1 MVLKRI
7 LYLLPFLFIAQVA
20 TAQRTA
26 QDTTRQ
32 EGKILQIVYG
42 DRSDFLTVDSL
53 HKYATLVGKAHV
65 FQEKTHFYADSMVVN
80 QVDNTLE
87 AFGNV
92 HINDADSVHTYAQ
105 YVKYLGKEKKAFL
118 KKKVRLT
125 DGKGELTTDELEY
138 DVTLKIGTYLKG
150 GKLVNKKTTLTSKEG
165 YYYGDTKDVLFK
177 QKVVLIDPEY
187 KVVTDTLQ
195 YNTSTE
201 IATFTSPTIIYSDSG
216 RRTVKTRQGYF
227 DMKNKRGILNKRSVI
242 EDSTYTFTADDMAID
257 DSTKQDEFRG
267 NAVYRGK
274 DTAKGFDLIAN
285 NIKTDRKKDILLA
298 TQKPILLIK
307 QSRDSV
313 FVSADTLYSARLS
326 DLLKTRKVPVVRDS
340 IADTLRP
347 IAFTDS
353 AAKKGRVDSSL
364 FKPGI
369 NSQLSKP
376 VKDSSIKKDS
386 SSNKYFEAYFNVK
399 IYSDSLQAVC
409 DSLFY
414 SFEDSVFRL
423 FRNPV
428 IWAKQNQIT
437 GDTIYLYTKN
447 QKPERLYVFENA
459 MAIGK
464 VDSTIYF
471 NQAKATTINALFY
484 DGKISFIRLKGNAE
498 SVYYM
503 QNDKNQFRGINKGSS
518 GLVDLLFDHN
528 GKPRRISWIVGYDG
542 TNYPMR
548 STNHEEMKLRG
559 FNWLDNVRPKSK
571 FDILGN

>member
-20 TAQRTA
+20 TAQRPA

-32 EGKILQIVYG
+32 EGKILNIISG
-42 DRSDFLTVDSL
+42 DRSDFITVDSL

-65 FQEKTHFYADSMVVN
+65 LQEKTHFYADSMVVN

-177 QKVVLIDPEY
+177 QKVLLIDPEY

-201 IATFTSPTIIYSDSG
+201 ITTFTSPTIIYSDSG
-216 RRTVKTRQGYF
+216 RRILKTKEGYF

-307 QSRDSV
+307 QNKDSV

-340 IADTLRP
+340 IADTSLP
-347 IAFTDS
+347 KTMIDSSVKISTDS
-353 AAKKGRVDSSL
+353 VLHTKT
-364 FKPGI
+364 
-369 NSQLSKP
+369 SKP
-376 VKDSSIKKDS
+376 LIDSANKKDS

-414 SFEDSVFRL
+414 SLEDSVFRL

-428 IWAKQNQIT
+428 IWARQNQIT

-464 VDSTIYF
+464 VDKTNYY

-484 DGKISFIRLKGNAE
+484 DSKISAIRLKGNAE
-498 SVYYM
+498 TVYYM
-503 QNDKNQFRGINKGSS
+503 QNDKNQFQGINKGSS
-518 GLVDLLFDHN
+518 GLVDMLFDHN
-528 GKPRRISWIVGYDG
+528 GKPRRISWLVGYDA

-559 FNWLDNVRPKSK
+559 FRLLDNLRPKSK

>member
-1 MVLKRI
+1 MVLKSI
-7 LYLLPFLFIAQVA
+7 SYLLPFLFIAQVA
-20 TAQRTA
+20 TAQRPA
-26 QDTTRQ
+26 QDTSRQ
-32 EGKILQIVYG
+32 EGKTLEIKGG
-42 DRSDFLTVDSL
+42 DSMVMRKVDSL
-53 HKYATLVGKAHV
+53 HSFTSLKGHAYVK
-65 FQEKTHFYADSMVVN
+65 QEKTHFYADSMVVN
-80 QVDNTLE
+80 ETDNTLE

-105 YVKYLGKEKKAFL
+105 YVKYLGKAKKAFL
-118 KKKVRLT
+118 KRKVRLT
-125 DGKGELTTDELEY
+125 DGKGELTSDELEY

-150 GKLVNKKTTLTSKEG
+150 GKLVNKKTTLISREG
-165 YYYGDTKDVLFK
+165 YYYGDTKDVIFK

-285 NIKTDRKKDILLA
+285 NIKTNRKKDILLA
-298 TQKPILLIK
+298 TEKPILIVK
-307 QSRDSV
+307 QKKDSV

-326 DLLKTRKVPVVRDS
+326 DLLKIRKVPVIRNS
-340 IADTLRP
+340 IADTSLP
-347 IAFTDS
+347 KPMNDSLAAKALHDTVALKKIPQSFSDS
-353 AAKKGRVDSSL
+353 A
-364 FKPGI
+364 
-369 NSQLSKP
+369 N
-376 VKDSSIKKDS
+376 KKDS
-386 SSNKYFEAYFNVK
+386 SSNKYFEAYFHVR
-399 IYSDSLQAVC
+399 IFSDSLQAVC

-414 SFEDSVFRL
+414 SLEDSVFRL

-459 MAIGK
+459 MAVGK
-464 VDSTIYF
+464 VDSTNYF
-471 NQAKATTINALFY
+471 NQSKATTINALFHEGDIY
-484 DGKISFIRLKGNAE
+484 FIRLKGNAE

-503 QNDKNQFRGINKGSS
+503 QNEKNQFRGVNKGSS
-518 GLVDLLFDHN
+518 GMVDILFDQKS
-528 GKPRRISWIVGYDG
+528 KPKRVTWKMAYDA

-548 STNHEEMKLRG
+548 STNHEELKLRG
-559 FNWLDNVRPKSK
+559 FRWLDNLRPKSK
-571 FDILGN
+571 FDILAN